1 MEFLAILFFAL
12 AVSTDGFVV
21 GMAYGIKKIK
31 IPLASLLLIAMAS
44 ATAVSISMICG
55 KGLAVLL
62 PPALTNKIGALFIL
76 VIALYFLAQACRS
89 RLEELQED
97 EQEPLMAFTIKP
109 LGIIV
114 QILREPSTAD
124 FDSSGEIS
132 LREAFFLGFALAVDA
147 LGAGFGMAMAGYDI
161 FCTAL
166 MVAVLK
172 LILVSSGMWLG
183 KIVSKESWQALL
195 AWLPGLI
202 LLAIAAREF
211 F

>member
-1 MEFLAILFFAL
+1 LEFLAILFFAL

>member
-21 GMAYGIKKIK
+21 GLAYGVKKIK
-31 IPLASLLLIAMAS
+31 IPFGSLLLIALAS
-44 ATAVSISMICG
+44 ALAVSISMICG
-55 KGLAVLL
+55 KGLSVLL
-62 PPALTNKIGALFIL
+62 PPAITGKLGALFIML
-76 VIALYFLAQACRS
+76 IAFYFFMQAFRS
-89 RLEELQED
+89 RLEEMEGD
-97 EQEPLMAFTIKP
+97 VREPLMAFSIKP
-109 LGIIV
+109 LGVII

-124 FDSSGEIS
+124 LDCSGEIS

-147 LGAGFGMAMAGYDI
+147 LGAGLGMAMAGYDI
-161 FCTAL
+161 FYTAL

-172 LILVSSGMWLG
+172 LILVSSGILLG
-183 KIVSKESWQALL
+183 KIVAERPWQVLIS
-195 AWLPGLI
+195 WLPGII